1 MVNNIE
7 NKIELLKEYFLKRPD
22 ISMAFIFGSYA
33 KGSQISESDI
43 DIAVYFIPNDKAVE
57 WEEEKYYPAED
68 QIWADVEKIAG
79 INTDFLVL
87 NRVSSTVAFSAVSE
101 GIPIIIKDHSVYL
114 RFLLTI
120 SSAAEYLWDM
130 SKDFWAIKQR
140 SMSLTESD
148 RQRLTNCVDFL
159 GSEIK
164 YYPDFINLKRQD
176 YESVIVTRRNVER
189 WIENIVNA
197 SIDIAKIIL
206 ASEKKRIPQTYRDI
220 FQELVSIE
228 GFPETTAL
236 NIGKFAKLRNILA
249 HEYLDIRF
257 RHIKEFL
264 DESGPLYN
272 EFFNFAEE
280 FLEKK

>member
-1 MVNNIE
+1 MNNIE
-7 NKIELLKEYFLKRPD
+7 DKIELLKEYFLKRPD

-33 KGSQISESDI
+33 KGSQMSESDI
-43 DIAVYFIPNDKAVE
+43 DIAVYFVPDDKAVE
-57 WEEEKYYPAED
+57 WEEEKYYTAED
-68 QIWADVEKIAG
+68 MIWADVEKITG

-101 GIPIIIKDHSVYL
+101 GIPIIIKDRSVYL

-130 SKDFWAIKQR
+130 NKDFWAIKQR

-159 GSEIK
+159 ESEVK
-164 YYPDFINLKRQD
+164 YYPDFINLTRET

-197 SIDIAKIIL
+197 SIDTAKIIL
-206 ASEKKRIPQTYRDI
+206 ASEKKSIPQTYRDI
-220 FQELVSIE
+220 FQELVFIE
-228 GFPETTAL
+228 GFPKTTAV

-272 EFFNFAEE
+272 EFVAFAKE